1 MLEVFMSARKGRS
14 IVIALVAVFSTLA
27 PQVGASVDR
36 LIWRASGTVESISSD
51 SLIVD
56 RFSYKLTGGTIYEKN
71 NHQTTRS
78 AFSVGDNVR
87 LTFLTDRSV
96 LRLVGE
102 TSGDTTPART
112 PGPVVK
118 PEISR
123 LTAKLSRLGS
133 STAQG
138 DSVASYSQAERAFSI
153 RVKVPRNSI
162 PLATTEAQAK
172 ALVVTATITRRGAV
186 VATCA
191 TAFETKR
198 RKRSVYEFKT
208 SIHKE
213 GRNRSHAI
221 KGRCVLASG
230 ASGLPTVRAG
240 DVMTVSEA
248 TAGEFLTGRF

>member
-14 IVIALVAVFSTLA
+14 IVIALVAVLSTLA

-133 STAQG
+133 STARG
-138 DSVASYSQAERAFSI
+138 DSVGSYSQTERAFSI
-153 RVKVPRNSI
+153 RVKVPRNST